1 MVRVL
6 GSLARSTSCRSTSS
20 FYLLAFSI
28 LLSSTEQQ
36 RYVSTMPLD
45 WSKKPTQ
52 RFVASPFRHP
62 FRCGMMFN
70 DTLFHIIPG
79 KVFQV
84 YSPDG
89 PQVFILPNM
98 MDEVKAFPDNVLSI
112 IDAFSEVCLDK
123 GEERQIF

>member
-1 MVRVL
+1 
-6 GSLARSTSCRSTSS
+6 
-20 FYLLAFSI
+20 
-28 LLSSTEQQ
+28 
-36 RYVSTMPLD
+36 
-45 WSKKPTQ
+45 
-52 RFVASPFRHP
+52 
-62 FRCGMMFN
+62 MFN